1 MLALNLEAPL
11 KLKFHVPPWLVMK
24 DVRCNVRGHGGP
36 PSGVWGDHPLLGYA
50 GWLTLLADLAGFMN
64 HRTILILLCP
74 QQRMNAMWLPP
85 LTQERKKWR
94 ARIMGGYPCP
104 HVDTETDR
112 WCYPCWLG
120 TGEVSKICNPLC
132 NGPILFS
139 WWSEAQK
146 QESDWSSKDRI
157 VVRDFLNYNYNYCC
171 FYAISYSLIV
181 NLESCYSDLSITDL
195 LSTYLLPARL

>member
-120 TGEVSKICNPLC
+120 TGEVQFPGRVDGTGRNIHNL
-132 NGPILFS
+132 
-139 WWSEAQK
+139 K
-146 QESDWSSKDRI
+146 QRTVKETKGHSYNHTCSSP
-157 VVRDFLNYNYNYCC
+157 
-171 FYAISYSLIV
+171 YAHQFH
-181 NLESCYSDLSITDL
+181 
-195 LSTYLLPARL
+195 LPADRLLLLARLDLAFGKLWT